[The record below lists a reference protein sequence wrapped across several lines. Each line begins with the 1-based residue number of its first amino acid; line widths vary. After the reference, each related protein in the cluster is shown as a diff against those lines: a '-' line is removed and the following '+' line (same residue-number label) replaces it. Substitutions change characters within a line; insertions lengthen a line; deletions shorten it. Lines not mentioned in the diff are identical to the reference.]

1 MLHKIEDE
9 LGQPWFVGKDDPV
22 HADVQKL
29 HSRYYTWIVLP
40 RAFIQ
45 DGWLAGPNPPLPED
59 WKDAL
64 RQAHQLGYNTEG
76 GKRHLRLAECL
87 KVLED
92 K

>member
-1 MLHKIEDE
+1 MLTPIEDE
-9 LGQPWFVGKDDPV
+9 FGQRWLVGKDDPV

-40 RAFIQ
+40 RVLIQ
-45 DGWLAGPNPPLPED
+45 DGWLAGPNPPLPDD

-64 RQAHQLGYNTEG
+64 REARRIGYTVEG

-87 KVLED
+87 KALED